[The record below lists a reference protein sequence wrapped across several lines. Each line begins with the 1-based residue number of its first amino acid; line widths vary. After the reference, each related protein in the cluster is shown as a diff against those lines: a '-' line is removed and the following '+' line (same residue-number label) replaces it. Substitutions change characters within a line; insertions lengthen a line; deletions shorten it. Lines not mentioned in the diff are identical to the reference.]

1 MSLTLELRCPEQR
14 DIRVDFLPNGER
26 KLAAASAEG
35 SAWFVH
41 SEDGH
46 HRIRGLFDCDKR
58 VPDTDSYRIERA
70 EGGGM
75 SISARN
81 DVPVTGC
88 TGGAL
93 AGEDSSPGVRPYR
106 ATLVVLLESPHR
118 DEFDQAGEAISPRFP
133 AMGATG
139 TNLRKRLVDVIRSAP
154 GLEDAMA
161 CQLPVRV
168 VLCNPIQFQASLW
181 AVGAKRLR
189 KEYRQLLKL
198 MVWCALWNVESIRC
212 DFLARLRLAN
222 PNWILNGCVLQG
234 GLNWEIRS
242 FLTNKVEDADIY
254 GTVHPAGW
262 IPRWTPSCERV
273 Q

>member
-14 DIRVDFLPNGER
+14 DIHVNFLPNGER
-26 KLAAASAEG
+26 KLVAANAERP
-35 SAWFVH
+35 ALFVH

-46 HRIRGLFDCDKR
+46 HRIRGLFDCNKR
-58 VPDTDSYRIERA
+58 VLDTDSYRIERA

-75 SISARN
+75 SVSDRN

-88 TGGAL
+88 TGEAST
-93 AGEDSSPGVRPYR
+93 GEDGSPGVRPYR
-106 ATLVVLLESPHR
+106 ATLVVVLESPHR
-118 DEFDQAGEAISPRFP
+118 DEFCQAGEAISSGFP
-133 AMGATG
+133 AMGTTG
-139 TNLRKRLVDVIRSAP
+139 TNLRGRLVDVIQSAP
-154 GLEDAMA
+154 DLEEAIA

-168 VLCNPIQFQASLW
+168 VLCNPIQFQASLL
-181 AVGAKRLR
+181 AVGADELG
-189 KEYRQLLKL
+189 KECRGLLKL

-212 DFLARLRLAN
+212 DFLARLKLAS

-234 GLNWEIRS
+234 GLNWEISS
-242 FLTNKVEDADIY
+242 FLTNMVEDAHIY

-262 IPRWTPSCERV
+262 KPSWMPRCERV